1 MPNHA
6 AANPLRLSVVVPAFN
21 EERRIGPTLERIAA
35 YLAAQPYAAEVIVV
49 DDGSTDLTVPRAE
62 AALRGGP
69 PFRIL
74 SRAVNRGKGAAVRDG
89 VLAAAGEFIL
99 YSDADLST
107 PVEQVETF
115 WPEVDAG
122 ADVVIGSRAMPGSD
136 IRVRQAVV
144 RETMGKVF
152 NLLVRFL
159 VMRGYR
165 DTQCGFK
172 LLRAAAAKDVFSRLR
187 IEGFSFDVEVL
198 WLCRKLGYRVRQV
211 PVCWRNSPESRV
223 RLIRG
228 SLEMLRDLWRIRR
241 SR

>member
-1 MPNHA
+1 MPKRA
-6 AANPLRLSVVVPAFN
+6 ESEPLRLSVVVPAFN

-35 YLAAQPYAAEVIVV
+35 YLARQPYAAEIIVV

-62 AALRGGP
+62 ASLREGP

-89 VLAAAGEFIL
+89 VMAAAGGFIL
-99 YSDADLST
+99 FTDADLST
-107 PVEQVETF
+107 PIEELEKF
-115 WPEVDAG
+115 WPEIEAG
-122 ADVVIGSRAMPGSD
+122 ADAVIGSRALPGSD
-136 IRVRQAVV
+136 VQVHQAAV
-144 RETMGKVF
+144 RETMGKTF

-159 VMRGYR
+159 VMRGYP

-172 LLRAAAAKDVFSRLR
+172 LFRTAAAKDVFSRLR
-187 IEGFSFDVEVL
+187 TEGFSFDVEVL

-223 RLIRG
+223 RLVRG
-228 SLEMLRDLWRIRR
+228 SLAMLRDLWRIRR